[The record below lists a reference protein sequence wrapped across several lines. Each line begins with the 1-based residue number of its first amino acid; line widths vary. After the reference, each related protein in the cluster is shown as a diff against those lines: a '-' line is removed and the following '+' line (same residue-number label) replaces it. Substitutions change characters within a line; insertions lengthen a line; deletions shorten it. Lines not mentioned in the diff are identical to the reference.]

1 MAETANTIYLKD
13 KDKNIILPATDWSV
27 VNNKPNNLATT
38 DQLPQD
44 TGWQKGD
51 LLNGTTG
58 LFKYR
63 QIGKILFLYASIR
76 DYPVAAD
83 SGASSADGACIGFT
97 AYPNSVVTGEVADWV
112 SVDGN
117 AKAQV
122 GFLLTKG
129 VMKVYR
135 VEGSKSVIRLY
146 HSFVVD

>member
-1 MAETANTIYLKD
+1 MADEVNSVYLKD
-13 KDKNIILPATDWSV
+13 KDKKIILPATDWSV
-27 VNNKPNNLATT
+27 VNNKPNNLVTT

-44 TGWQKGD
+44 TGWVQGD

-63 QIGKILFLYASIR
+63 QIGKILFLYANIR
-76 DYPVAAD
+76 DYPIATD
-83 SGASSADGACIGFT
+83 SAASSADGACIGFSPF
-97 AYPNSVVTGEVADWV
+97 PNSIVTSEIADWV

-135 VEGSKSVIRLY
+135 VEGAKSIIRLY
-146 HSFVVD
+146 HSFAID

>member
-1 MAETANTIYLKD
+1 MADTANTIYLKD
-13 KDKNIILPATDWSV
+13 KDKNIVLPATDWSV
-27 VNNKPNNLATT
+27 INNKPTNLATT

-44 TGWQKGD
+44 TGWVQGD

-63 QIGKILFLYASIR
+63 RIGKILFLYANIR
-76 DYPVAAD
+76 DYPID
-83 SGASSADGACIGFT
+83 SAASSSTADGACIGFSPF
-97 AYPNSVVTGEVADWV
+97 PNSIVTGEIADWV

-135 VEGSKSVIRLY
+135 VEGTKSVIRLY

>member
-1 MAETANTIYLKD
+1 MADEVNSVYLKD
-13 KDKNIILPATDWSV
+13 KDKKIILPATDWSV
-27 VNNKPNNLATT
+27 VNNKPNNLVTT

-44 TGWQKGD
+44 TGWVQGD

-63 QIGKILFLYASIR
+63 QIGKILFLYANIR
-76 DYPVAAD
+76 DYPIATD
-83 SGASSADGACIGFT
+83 SSASSADGACIGFSPF
-97 AYPNSVVTGEVADWV
+97 PNSIVTSEIADWV

-135 VEGSKSVIRLY
+135 VEGAKSIIRLY
-146 HSFVVD
+146 HSFAID